1 MMPDKPNRAGP
12 LMGAA
17 IIGCGIGY
25 FIYAK
30 TGNPFYGIGAAV
42 LITGADY
49 LFIMATNKFFKK
61 DK

>member
-1 MMPDKPNRAGP
+1 MTDRPNRAGP
-12 LMGAA
+12 LLGAA

-30 TGNPFYGIGAAV
+30 TGNIFFGIGAAV

-49 LFIMATNKFFKK
+49 GLVMAANKFMKK